1 MFEILRKAESFIR
14 ICRFMGLSGSSK
26 SVWNYLFYWYK
37 KVIMK
42 DKAWIK
48 KIHSFRMFL
57 SLKDRGIARYLSYF
71 GTREEDQKYILETV
85 LKEGMTILDAGA
97 NIGYYVLLEAAGLG
111 KYGKIYALEPSPVN
125 FSWLRKNI
133 RLNDLEETV
142 EAYPIALSNR
152 NEKMSFY
159 LSPLSNLNTFHPL
172 ETSRGDFEKIEVSS
186 VDVVSFL
193 EDKRKPDLLRMD
205 VEGHE
210 VEIFESLA
218 EAISRYVF
226 YPQILFEPHRP
237 RYDDGSHNMRR
248 QLKKLFSLGYR
259 ALFMSSTDERE
270 AHFRKMG
277 YTPVRIVDSDFMRR
291 GIYADVSCEDA
302 IRFICDIGYVRTVL
316 LSAKK

>member
-1 MFEILRKAESFIR
+1 
-14 ICRFMGLSGSSK
+14 
-26 SVWNYLFYWYK
+26 
-37 KVIMK
+37 
-42 DKAWIK
+42 
-48 KIHSFRMFL
+48 MFL

-172 ETSRGDFEKIEVSS
+172 ETSRGDFEENRSFIRGCRLVSG
-186 VDVVSFL
+186 
-193 EDKRKPDLLRMD
+193 E
-205 VEGHE
+205 
-210 VEIFESLA
+210 
-218 EAISRYVF
+218 
-226 YPQILFEPHRP
+226 
-237 RYDDGSHNMRR
+237 
-248 QLKKLFSLGYR
+248 
-259 ALFMSSTDERE
+259 
-270 AHFRKMG
+270 
-277 YTPVRIVDSDFMRR
+277 
-291 GIYADVSCEDA
+291 
-302 IRFICDIGYVRTVL
+302 
-316 LSAKK
+316 